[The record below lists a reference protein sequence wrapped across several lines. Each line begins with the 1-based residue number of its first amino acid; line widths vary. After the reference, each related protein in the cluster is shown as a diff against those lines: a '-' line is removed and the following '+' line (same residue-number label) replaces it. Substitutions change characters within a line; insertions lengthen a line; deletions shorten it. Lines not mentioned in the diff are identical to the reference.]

1 MFPKHKI
8 HIIIAFSMNFT
19 PVFMQPSGL
28 HRLCLLSDTLNW
40 KNAQIE
46 NVGVTETKYSAEE
59 IPVLSAVEKIS
70 PLWRSGLFCTIYL
83 VCVACSYKVPKSKFS
98 AWFDIS
104 SLGSSVKIFIHV
116 EAWVMYLSTENFL
129 FLSWKMMQ
137 NTVILFQFY

>member
-46 NVGVTETKYSAEE
+46 NVGVTETQHSAEE
-59 IPVLSAVEKIS
+59 IPVLSTVEKIS

-83 VCVACSYKVPKSKFS
+83 LCLACSCKMPKSKFS
-98 AWFDIS
+98 AWLDIS
-104 SLGSSVKIFIHV
+104 SLGSSVTIFIHV
-116 EAWVMYLSTENFL
+116 VPWFIYLSTENFL
-129 FLSWKMMQ
+129 FLWWKMMQ
-137 NTVILFQFY
+137 NILILFQFY